1 MSLARQTYN
10 RFRHTGTFQVGSNAT
25 DRTDIKG
32 FYMTP
37 AVVAV
42 TVPTIAD
49 PETDSVAVDV
59 SSAFSM
65 QPAVGDAVIAIPM
78 EALPTDCLLLGA
90 YVTATDE
97 ITVTFSAKEG
107 GSGVTGA
114 AKNFKFL
121 VIDLT

>member
-1 MSLARQTYN
+1 MITLQKYN
-10 RFRHTGTFQVGSNAT
+10 RLEHTGVTKLGSDALDRAT
-25 DRTDIKG
+25 IKG
-32 FYMTP
+32 IYLSP
-37 AVVAV
+37 ANVSV

-59 SSAFSM
+59 ASAFSVSV
-65 QPAVGDAVIAIPM
+65 AVGDAVIAMPQ
-78 EALPTDCLLLGA
+78 EALPTDCLLLGC
-90 YVTATDE
+90 YVTATDQ

-114 AKNFKFL
+114 AKSFKFL